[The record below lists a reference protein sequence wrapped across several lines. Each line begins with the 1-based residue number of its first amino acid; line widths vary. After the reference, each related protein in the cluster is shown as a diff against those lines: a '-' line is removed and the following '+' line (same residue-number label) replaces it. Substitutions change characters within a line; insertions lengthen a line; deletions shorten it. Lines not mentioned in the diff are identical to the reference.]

1 MTSQQKT
8 LQPSRELAR
17 LTIGVTYF
25 EDPDYLQRQLDL
37 WKTWPAGVDIFLVD
51 DGSSEYPALDK
62 YTLEEHNPTLQVW
75 KVTRNLGFNS
85 HGCRNLIGKYAT
97 TDAIQFIDLDMLIP
111 PGQVALLKKV
121 RVDENKV
128 YHHKGK
134 HGIVSE
140 TVDKTEYMGEDFL
153 APLRIRDV
161 KKLTGTKTQRID
173 FPFVKLL

>member
-1 MTSQQKT
+1 
-8 LQPSRELAR
+8 
-17 LTIGVTYF
+17 
-25 EDPDYLQRQLDL
+25 
-37 WKTWPAGVDIFLVD
+37 
-51 DGSSEYPALDK
+51 
-62 YTLEEHNPTLQVW
+62 
-75 KVTRNLGFNS
+75 
-85 HGCRNLIGKYAT
+85 
-97 TDAIQFIDLDMLIP
+97 MLIP

-128 YHHKGK
+128 YHHSCYAHHKQTLIDPPGHYNTFLIHKDTFNKIQYDESFTGNHYGDREFLGRLFDSGVEKCNTPVIIEVHRKGK